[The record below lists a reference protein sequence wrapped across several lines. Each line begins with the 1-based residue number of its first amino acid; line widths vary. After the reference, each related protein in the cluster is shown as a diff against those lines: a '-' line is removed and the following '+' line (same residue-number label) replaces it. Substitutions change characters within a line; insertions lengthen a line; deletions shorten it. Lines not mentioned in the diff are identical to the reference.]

1 MAHVKTNRFSG
12 NRAVRTLGAF
22 TLGAAMTVGGLSF
35 ASAGDVQPTP
45 NEVQALGY
53 NTLIFQDEFTGN
65 ELDTS
70 KWGYE
75 YSCFDPKTRSQA
87 QYTDSK
93 ENASVSGGN
102 LHLTAKYEPTRQK

>member
-12 NRAVRTLGAF
+12 NRAVRTLGTLA
-22 TLGAAMTVGGLSF
+22 LGAAMTVGGLSF

-65 ELDTS
+65 DLTLRSGDTNT
-70 KWGYE
+70 
-75 YSCFDPKTRSQA
+75 PALTRKRAHRPS
-87 QYTDSK
+87 TPIRRRMRPSRV
-93 ENASVSGGN
+93 EISI
-102 LHLTAKYEPTRQK
+102 

>member
-53 NTLIFQDEFTGN
+53 NTLIFQDEFTGKLLLRS
-65 ELDTS
+65 EDALAGPVHRFEGKCVCLGGKPPFDCEVRADAS
-70 KWGYE
+70 K
-75 YSCFDPKTRSQA
+75 
-87 QYTDSK
+87 
-93 ENASVSGGN
+93 V
-102 LHLTAKYEPTRQK
+102 

>member
-53 NTLIFQDEFTGN
+53 NTLIFQDDFTPRSG
-65 ELDTS
+65 DTNT
-70 KWGYE
+70 
-75 YSCFDPKTRSQA
+75 P
-87 QYTDSK
+87 
-93 ENASVSGGN
+93 ASIRRRARRPSTPIRRKMRLSRVETSI
-102 LHLTAKYEPTRQK
+102 